1 MDDLKADLA
10 VFEHDRFFCVVN
22 GNLTGRLWIPEEFVS
37 VSTQYTSC
45 RQREKNEKILQT
57 HKWIILKLFT
67 KRHKQIFLF
76 GFGFIE
82 KCVVVR
88 IGDPPFAGDFRVG
101 KIGDLTGD
109 EKDIDGPVVAEPQR
123 ERYAAGIAAA

>member
-1 MDDLKADLA
+1 MTVFFVLSTEILRGDCGSRKNLYPSALSIQAA
-10 VFEHDRFFCVVN
+10 VKQKRKRKYFKH
-22 GNLTGRLWIPEEFVS
+22 I
-37 VSTQYTSC
+37 
-45 RQREKNEKILQT
+45 NESSLNY
-57 HKWIILKLFT
+57 LFT

-88 IGDPPFAGDFRVG
+88 IGDPPLSGDLRVG

-109 EKDIDGPVVAEPQR
+109 EKDIDGPVVTEPQR